1 MALSRWTWLSW
12 VYGALVAGAVVYGLV
27 GIPIQVSDS
36 YGNLVDVTHGS
47 LWSILNAQFHQRAY
61 LRPFL
66 WANLRIVYDL
76 SNGAY
81 FEWFR
86 GWHAA
91 QVALLV
97 ALFLRLVR
105 PRTVSDAAAVPLG
118 LAALIGIHTFG
129 GTVREAFPINT
140 FMTILLC
147 TFAAADL
154 ALGPP
159 RWWRDYAAA
168 ALFVFAALTVE
179 SGLLVTVVFVAA
191 WLGGAR
197 GISGRGALGQCAL
210 LIGYFALRFL
220 VLDVGAP
227 GLEERS
233 SGVGF
238 SVLEPDE
245 LAATFGSNPL
255 PFYLYNVLSSGLSV
269 LFSEPR
275 AGVFQ
280 LTGSLLSG
288 DVKVWSLV
296 NVAAS
301 TFSTLLIAATIWWRR
316 DRWRA
321 WRLERADQLVLVF
334 IAVLAANSVMS
345 YAYTKDVIL
354 SPAGAFYAVVL
365 SVSAAQ
371 ILQVLA
377 VQMMR
382 PQAMMPQTMMPQTA
396 MPPTAMPQVAVPPMI
411 TPWSA
416 SSLRTFTTAAVAV
429 CLIGL
434 SSAWAFRSLGQHLA
448 LRHAGEVTRDD
459 WAYIDQWLERQDDM
473 RRAPDAIALKQHLQD
488 DAIRRHPARPTIVAG
503 WVEWFER

>member
-1 MALSRWTWLSW
+1 MTTPALSRWTWLSW
-12 VYGALVAGAVVYGLV
+12 VYGAVVAGSVGYCLV

-36 YGNLVDVTHGS
+36 YGNMVDVTQGS

-76 SNGAY
+76 ADGAY
-81 FEWFR
+81 FEWCR
-86 GWHAA
+86 GWHVA

-105 PRTVSDAAAVPLG
+105 PRTLSDAAVVPLG

-159 RWWRDYAAA
+159 RWWRDIAAA
-168 ALFVFAALTVE
+168 ALFIFAALTVE

-197 GISGRGALGQCAL
+197 GISGRGALGQCVL
-210 LIGYFALRFL
+210 LVGYFALRFL

-233 SGVGF
+233 SGFGF
-238 SVLEPDE
+238 SVLEPAE
-245 LAATFGSNPL
+245 LVATFGSNPL

-280 LTGSLLSG
+280 LTGSVLSG
-288 DVKVWSLV
+288 GVKVWSLV

-301 TFSTLLIAATIWWRR
+301 TFSTLLIAATMWRRR

-321 WRLERADQLVLVF
+321 WRLERADQLVLIF

-365 SVSAAQ
+365 TVCAAQ
-371 ILQVLA
+371 ILTGQIT
-377 VQMMR
+377 R
-382 PQAMMPQTMMPQTA
+382 PQTA
-396 MPPTAMPQVAVPPMI
+396 MPQIAAAPIVL
-411 TPWSA
+411 PWSA
-416 SSLRTFTTAAVAV
+416 SSPRTFTTAAIAV
-429 CLIGL
+429 CLLGL
-434 SSAWAFRSLGQHLA
+434 SSAWAFRSVGQHLA

-459 WAYIDQWLERQDDM
+459 WAYVDQWLERQDDM
-473 RRAPDAIALKQHLQD
+473 RRAPGAIALKQHLQD